1 MSYQVLKPLAVTLA
15 VLGLASCATVPR
27 ELAGHYAAITPQQA
41 SAGAVAG
48 TQVRWGGKIIETDPG
63 RGETCIYVLG
73 KPLNSSDAR
82 PRISADSIGRFVACH
97 PGFYDPE
104 VYAKGRELTVTGTLQ
119 GTVVRRVGQYDYPY
133 PRVVADAIHLWP
145 VRVAYRGYYG
155 YNSSF
160 YSPFWG
166 PGYSPWWGDGFYGG
180 GFYGGDFYGDYD
192 GGDDDD

>member
-1 MSYQVLKPLAVTLA
+1 
-15 VLGLASCATVPR
+15 
-27 ELAGHYAAITPQQA
+27 
-41 SAGAVAG
+41 
-48 TQVRWGGKIIETDPG
+48 
-63 RGETCIYVLG
+63 
-73 KPLNSSDAR
+73 
-82 PRISADSIGRFVACH
+82 RFVACH

-145 VRVAYRGYYG
+145 IRVAYRGYYG

-166 PGYSPWWGDGFYGG
+166 LGYSPWWGDGFYGG
-180 GFYGGDFYGDYD
+180 GFYGGGFYGDYD